1 MIIFGTRGITSTKET
16 GPFNCPTCG
25 DQRAYSRRSVRRFF
39 TLYFIP
45 LIPLDQVGDYIEC
58 LTCKQQYSDEVLAY
72 DPIAEAQQLQADVGA
87 SLKRILAIIMMAD
100 GRIDDAQIAAA
111 CEGYEQVLGIALDEH
126 EIQDE
131 MTSVQ
136 NGESELIAEAS
147 RLREQLNNN
156 GKQAV
161 IQAAI
166 AVALADGPVEG
177 AERTFLGN
185 LARELKVPLNEVQTL
200 LRSQTVA

>member
-16 GPFNCPTCG
+16 GPFHCPSCG
-25 DQRAYSRRSVRRFF
+25 DERDYSRRSVRRFF

-45 LIPLDQVGDYIEC
+45 VIPLDHVGEYLEC
-58 LTCKQQYSDEVLAY
+58 LTCKQQFSEDVLTY

-100 GRIDDAQIAAA
+100 GSVDDAQIATA
-111 CEGYEQVLGIALDEH
+111 CRGYAQVLGIAIDEH
-126 EIQDE
+126 EIQSE
-131 MTSVQ
+131 MALVQ
-136 NGESELIAEAS
+136 NGESELVAEAN
-147 RLREQLNNN
+147 RLREQLNET
-156 GKQAV
+156 GRQAV

-177 AERTFLGN
+177 KERSFLGN
-185 LARELKVPLNEVQTL
+185 LARELEVPLNEVQTL
-200 LRSQTVA
+200 IRSQTVA

>member
-1 MIIFGTRGITSTKET
+1 MIIFGTRGVTSTKET
-16 GPFNCPTCG
+16 GPFNCPSCG

-45 LIPLDQVGDYIEC
+45 VIPLDQVGEYIEC
-58 LTCKQQYSDEVLAY
+58 LTCKQQFGEEVLAY
-72 DPIAEAQQLQADVGA
+72 DPVAEVQQLQADVGGA
-87 SLKRILAIIMMAD
+87 LKRVLTIIMMANGKAD
-100 GRIDDAQIAAA
+100 GAKIAAA
-111 CEGYEQVLGIALDEH
+111 CQGYEQVLGIAIDEH
-126 EIQDE
+126 EIQGE
-131 MTSVQ
+131 MASVQ

-147 RLREQLNNN
+147 RLREQLNET

-177 AERTFLGN
+177 AERTLLGN
-185 LARELKVPLNEVQTL
+185 LAREIKVPLNEVQTL
-200 LRSQTVA
+200 IRSATVA